1 MSELL
6 MYDVN
11 TKCKSCGAINGEVPN
26 CWRCGRE
33 IKGWGGFR
41 RIRTYSGRVNRR
53 LLGLHDLG
61 PRVDRSD
68 SFPCRIRLN

>member
-6 MYDVN
+6 RYNVN

-33 IKGWGGFR
+33 IKG
-41 RIRTYSGRVNRR
+41 
-53 LLGLHDLG
+53 
-61 PRVDRSD
+61 
-68 SFPCRIRLN
+68 